1 MLTAEETQDKE
12 RPLREA
18 VRDTLRTRIFEGHY
32 APGTRLVERDLAAEF
47 NVSRLPVREA
57 LRMLPQ
63 EGLISDRGARGAEVS
78 TLSPKDVED
87 LFDVRQSL
95 EVLACRL
102 AAARAT
108 REDLARLEGL
118 LDEADRCLA
127 KGAVMEAHRAN
138 SEFHDAI
145 TAIADNNFLKSALE
159 PLQGRMHWLFRHVS
173 DLPELIQEHRE
184 LYAAIASGDPTAP
197 PPSRRRTSAS
207 TASSSPRTS
216 GKPNQ
221 PCTGRNHETARHQP
235 QHQRRRHRPHRVGGP
250 ALRAPGTELVVRT
263 AGHGVEYIETR
274 FESLIAAGAVAEII
288 AEYTGRVDSAA
299 ADGLPASANARRRAW
314 WPPSA
319 TPACRP

>member
-1 MLTAEETQDKE
+1 MLTADETQDKE

-32 APGTRLVERDLAAEF
+32 VPGTRLVERDLAAEF

-57 LRMLPQ
+57 LRMLRQ

-78 TLSPKDVED
+78 TLSAKDVED

-102 AAARAT
+102 AATRAT
-108 REDLARLEGL
+108 AEDLDRLKGL
-118 LDEADRCLA
+118 LDEAGSHLA

-173 DLPELIQEHRE
+173 ELQVLIQD
-184 LYAAIASGDPTAP
+184 I
-197 PPSRRRTSAS
+197 
-207 TASSSPRTS
+207 
-216 GKPNQ
+216 
-221 PCTGRNHETARHQP
+221 C
-235 QHQRRRHRPHRVGGP
+235 
-250 ALRAPGTELVVRT
+250 
-263 AGHGVEYIETR
+263 
-274 FESLIAAGAVAEII
+274 
-288 AEYTGRVDSAA
+288 
-299 ADGLPASANARRRAW
+299 
-314 WPPSA
+314 
-319 TPACRP
+319 

>member
-1 MLTAEETQDKE
+1 MLAAPENPTTD

-57 LRMLPQ
+57 LRMLRQ
-63 EGLISDRGARGAEVS
+63 EGLIRDRASRGMEVS
-78 TLSPKDVED
+78 GLSAKDVED

-108 REDLARLEGL
+108 AADLEQLQGL

-127 KGAVMEAHRAN
+127 KGAIMDAHRAN

-145 TAIADNNFLKSALE
+145 TRIANNDFLRSALE

-184 LYAAIASGDPTAP
+184 LYGAIASGDPERAAVQ
-197 PPSRRRTSAS
+197 SAS
-207 TASSSPRTS
+207 HIGKYREQFPEDSPAAELTLQRKRT
-216 GKPNQ
+216 
-221 PCTGRNHETARHQP
+221 
-235 QHQRRRHRPHRVGGP
+235 
-250 ALRAPGTELVVRT
+250 
-263 AGHGVEYIETR
+263 
-274 FESLIAAGAVAEII
+274 
-288 AEYTGRVDSAA
+288 
-299 ADGLPASANARRRAW
+299 
-314 WPPSA
+314 
-319 TPACRP
+319 